1 MTIVLQTI
9 SLLQTTETYTQT
21 VVTDS
26 YCYTT
31 EKKLLGPKTKECSRR
46 RAIDTSNIFGIG
58 EFCTFMKICVM

>member
-1 MTIVLQTI
+1 MTIVVQSI
-9 SLLQTTETYTQT
+9 SLLQTTETFTRT

-58 EFCTFMKICVM
+58 KFCTLMPICKV